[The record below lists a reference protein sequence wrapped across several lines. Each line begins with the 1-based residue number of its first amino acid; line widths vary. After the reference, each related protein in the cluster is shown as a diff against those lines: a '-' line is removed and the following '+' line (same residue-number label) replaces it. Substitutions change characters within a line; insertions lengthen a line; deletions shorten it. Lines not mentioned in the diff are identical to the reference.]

1 MMDFDAALL
10 FALIFLTVLGGVLT
24 AVQIDSCLSRTATAV
39 ASCGLVAFAI
49 ALNLIVHGAWGID
62 AAILAYPLTA
72 HLPMMGGF
80 ALMSR
85 KRNGRLFFQLVSTVF
100 FCMLVQHATGLA
112 YTLIAGSPLVLIVA
126 FFGFSAM
133 AVVFAVRWL
142 RPFCF
147 ETMRYVERGWWF
159 MSAMVVL
166 YYVIEMYVIPGYMG
180 SDIFA
185 TLAKPL
191 VSLLMLGFYVVIVYM
206 VTSVKRVSEARFEA
220 DVMAFELS
228 ALKARI
234 DAINAAEE
242 AVRIERHDLRHRLNA
257 IAALIE
263 RGERGRA
270 QGLIDDAQQNLDA
283 HRPARWCRP
292 PTLDAVFSSYFD
304 QARFNGIEVDASIE
318 LPVEL
323 PVSEAELAVAVGNAL
338 DNAIRACAALPEAER
353 RLSCRAIGH
362 PGVMIE
368 ISNPYRG
375 EVPFDAQGLPVAE
388 QDGHGT
394 GARSIAAFARRA
406 GAACTFE
413 ATDGRFVFRL
423 VL

>member
-1 MMDFDAALL
+1 MDYDAALL
-10 FALIFLTVLGGVLT
+10 FALIFLTALGGVLT
-24 AVQIDSCLSRTATAV
+24 AVQIDSRLSRRRTAAV
-39 ASCGLVAFAI
+39 SCGLVALAT
-49 ALNLIVHGAWGID
+49 ALNLAVYATWGLD
-62 AAILAYPLTA
+62 TAVRVYPLIA
-72 HLPMMGGF
+72 HLPMMSGF

-85 KRNGRLFFQLVSTVF
+85 ERNGRLFFQLVSTVF
-100 FCMLVQHATGLA
+100 FCVLVQHATGLA
-112 YTLIAGSPLVLIVA
+112 YTLTGYSPLVLIVA
-126 FFGFSAM
+126 FFGLSA
-133 AVVFAVRWL
+133 ASVVFAVRWL
-142 RPFCF
+142 RPFCL

-159 MSAMVVL
+159 MSVMVVL

-180 SDIFA
+180 SGLFA
-185 TLAKPL
+185 TVAKPL
-191 VSLLMLGFYVVIVYM
+191 VSLLMLGFYVVLVYM

-257 IAALIE
+257 IAVLIE

-283 HRPARWCRP
+283 HRPMSWCRP

-304 QARFNGIEVDASIE
+304 QARLKGIEVDASIE
-318 LPVEL
+318 LPSEL

-338 DNAIRACAALPEAER
+338 DNAIRACAALPEDER

-362 PGVMIE
+362 PSVMFE

-375 EVPFDAQGLPVAE
+375 EVPFDARGLPVAE
-388 QDGHGT
+388 QDGRGT
-394 GARSIAAFARRA
+394 GARSIAAFSRRV